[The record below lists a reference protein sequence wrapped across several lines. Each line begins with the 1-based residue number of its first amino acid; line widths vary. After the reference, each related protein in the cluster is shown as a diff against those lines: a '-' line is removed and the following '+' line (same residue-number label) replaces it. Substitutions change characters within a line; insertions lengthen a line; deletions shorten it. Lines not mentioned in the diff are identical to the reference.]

1 MRYKWAFIMN
11 DSVQEIINNPDYK
24 LLRRV
29 PVQISS
35 VNHQDPKIF
44 IGTIIDLE
52 TMGMDPKSDEII
64 EIGILSFSFT
74 NGDGIIN
81 IFDSYNEL
89 QDPGKSIPAE
99 ITKVTKITDADV
111 KGKAIDWDLVY
122 SILSQSHVIICHN
135 SQFDRN
141 FLELQTPDVIKNVV
155 EKKPFAC
162 TIADI
167 DWKGRGY
174 ESSKLEYLNFKLGYF
189 YEGHRAIVDCW
200 ATLNLLIQEEG
211 AFDELK
217 SNVRRKEAIICAVNA
232 PFDKKDMLSARKY
245 RWSDGTKSLPKC
257 WHITLNLDELSLERE
272 WLDEQIYLKSGASNS
287 LPYSEINAFT
297 RYSLRAHKLEKS

>member
-1 MRYKWAFIMN
+1 MN
-11 DSVQEIINNPDYK
+11 DSILQEVINNTDYK

-29 PVQISS
+29 PVQIPSA
-35 VNHQDPKIF
+35 NYQDPKIF
-44 IGTIIDLE
+44 IATIVDLE
-52 TMGMDPKSDEII
+52 TMGMDPKSHEII

-81 IFDSYNEL
+81 IVDSYNEL
-89 QDPGKSIPAE
+89 QDPGKPIPPE
-99 ITKVTKITDADV
+99 IIRITKITDADV
-111 KGKAIDWDLVY
+111 QGKAIDWNLVH
-122 SILSQSHVIICHN
+122 SIFSKSHVIICHN

-141 FLELQTPDVIKNVV
+141 FLELQTPDFIKNVV

-189 YEGHRAIVDCW
+189 YDGHRAIVDCW
-200 ATLNLLIQEEG
+200 STLNLLIQEKG

-217 SNVRRKEAIICAVNA
+217 SNVRRKEAVLCAVNA

-257 WHITLNLDELSLERE
+257 WHITIKLDELSLEKE
-272 WLDEQIYLKSGASNS
+272 WLDEQIYLKSGASNL
-287 LPYSEINAFT
+287 LPCSEINAFT
-297 RYSLRAHKLEKS
+297 RYSLRAHKIEPS

>member
-1 MRYKWAFIMN
+1 
-11 DSVQEIINNPDYK
+11 
-24 LLRRV
+24 
-29 PVQISS
+29 
-35 VNHQDPKIF
+35 
-44 IGTIIDLE
+44 
-52 TMGMDPKSDEII
+52 MGMDPKSDKII

-89 QDPGKSIPAE
+89 QDPGKPIPAE
-99 ITKVTKITDADV
+99 ITKVTKITDEDV
-111 KGKAIDWDLVY
+111 KGKAIDWNLVY

-141 FLELQTPDVIKNVV
+141 FLELQTPDVIKKVV

-257 WHITLNLDELSLERE
+257 WHIILKIDELSLERE
-272 WLDEQIYLKSGASNS
+272 WLDEHIYLKSGASNS
-287 LPYSEINAFT
+287 LPYSENNAFT
-297 RYSLRAHKLEKS
+297 RYSLRAYKIEKSNQEK

>member
-1 MRYKWAFIMN
+1 MN
-11 DSVQEIINNPDYK
+11 DSILQEVLNNPDYK
-24 LLRRV
+24 ILKRV
-29 PVQISS
+29 PIQISS
-35 VNHQDPKIF
+35 ANYQDPKIF
-44 IGTIIDLE
+44 IATIVDLE
-52 TMGMDPKSDEII
+52 TMGMDPKANEII
-64 EIGILSFSFT
+64 EIGLLSFSFT

-81 IFDSYNEL
+81 LFGSYNEL
-89 QDPGKSIPAE
+89 QDPGKPIPPE

-111 KGKAIDWDLVY
+111 HGKAIDWNHVN
-122 SILSQSHVIICHN
+122 SILSQSHLIICHN

-141 FLELQTPDVIKNVV
+141 FLELQTPDFVRHVV

-167 DWKGRGY
+167 DWKSRGY

-200 ATLNLLIQEEG
+200 STLNLLIQEAG

-217 SNVRRKEAIICAVNA
+217 SNVRRKDAILCAVNA
-232 PFDKKDMLSARKY
+232 PFDMKDLLSARKY

-257 WHITLNLDELSLERE
+257 WHITLKSEELNQERE
-272 WLDEQIYLKSGASNS
+272 WLDEHIYLKNGASNS
-287 LPYSEINAFT
+287 LPCAEINAFT
-297 RYSLRAHKLEKS
+297 RYSLRAHKLE